1 MKQKAKKPRPDDA
14 PTLFQWVGLTLIM
27 AFCFHSCVKAEN
39 EFLLE
44 QDAIRAEKRL
54 IAEKLAEEKEN
65 EWP

>member
-1 MKQKAKKPRPDDA
+1 MTQKAKKPRPDDA

-44 QDAIRAEKRL
+44 QDAIRMEKQL
-54 IAEKLAEEKEN
+54 IREKLAQETQK
-65 EWP
+65 